1 MKQGYTNRLSAGK
14 KHSFFTSLGLF
25 ALLAAFGF
33 STAQATTVGNQ
44 MPDPMEYEGLSRKVL
59 QYSAAFN
66 QVIGKIKQPG
76 FSDAD
81 WAPLESLVD
90 TENFE
95 RTGVFLKP
103 VAEVIG
109 WDQYKKIIMQYAGG
123 TSWEGTL
130 RRITEVPGLVF
141 LELEERNTRDGVT
154 DVSNTVTIYQF
165 NDEDKLT
172 RLHVYV
178 MPLP

>member
-1 MKQGYTNRLSAGK
+1 MKQITTSGPLADRRF
-14 KHSFFTSLGLF
+14 SFVTSLCLF
-25 ALLAAFGF
+25 TLIAVLGV
-33 STAQATTVGNQ
+33 TNAQAATSGNQ
-44 MPDPMEYEGLSRKVL
+44 MPDPMDYEGLSRKVL

-66 QVIGKIKQPG
+66 EVIGKIKQPG

-81 WAPLESLVD
+81 WAPLETLVD

-109 WDQYKKIIMQYAGG
+109 WDQYKKTIIQYGGG

-141 LELEERNTRDGVT
+141 LELEERNTRNGVT

-165 NDEDKLT
+165 NDEDQLT